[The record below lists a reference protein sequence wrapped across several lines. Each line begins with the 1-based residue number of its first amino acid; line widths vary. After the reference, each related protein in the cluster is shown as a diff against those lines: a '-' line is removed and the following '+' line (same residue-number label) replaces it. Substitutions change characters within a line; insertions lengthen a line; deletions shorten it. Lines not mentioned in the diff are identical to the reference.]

1 MIVEESRLSLAGSVR
16 RSSVLVRVSET
27 HLPLV
32 LGAGAASPTRLRFL
46 RAMTG
51 ARGLRVANA

>member
-16 RSSVLVRVSET
+16 RSS
-27 HLPLV
+27 V